1 MGGRILQLA
10 AAIQGLHDIASLV
23 VVNCV
28 ASSPLPVF
36 GCITCYGIYF
46 YQASA
51 IY

>member
-36 GCITCYGIYF
+36 GCITYGIYF